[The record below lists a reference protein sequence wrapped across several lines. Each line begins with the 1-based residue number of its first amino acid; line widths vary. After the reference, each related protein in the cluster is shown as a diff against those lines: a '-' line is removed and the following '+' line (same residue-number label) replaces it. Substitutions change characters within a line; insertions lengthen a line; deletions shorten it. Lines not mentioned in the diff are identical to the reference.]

1 MTLEKALRLAGLMEP
16 GHVVDEELLIEFL
29 NELEGLIQVEIM
41 LLAHEEV
48 VVYTSED
55 KGKELLLRAPH
66 DRIYVHYLAGMIRM
80 VNREFEDYNNQQA
93 VVDEKLRG
101 FKRWFIQTYRP
112 ADTHCRDYI
121 NQTPGTVG
129 QQWRGYYLTAYGIA
143 VKHGFAGSETEWL
156 ASLKGDTGE
165 AGEPALM
172 RYDPESGYVQW
183 QNRGDAYWQDLIQV
197 AQIVD
202 AAAAAAA
209 QQATTEAA
217 GYAET
222 ACHAADEAKLMAS
235 HADDAARRAEEAA
248 EQAVNAGVSE
258 QYVADAIKKLRED
271 MEYEPITI
279 TSIAIQPSVAQL
291 GQVIE
296 NPTLTWALSREPVK
310 QVVSGVE
317 VDPALRRCTL
327 ERVFDGTNSAG
338 LTVTD
343 ERGATDTKSAKMNFY
358 NGVYYSYNWPEQK
371 MPTDEELQKTIIKL
385 QGGPGMTINARAGL
399 GQYIL
404 YSCPSR
410 YGRPEFWANGFQGG
424 FSKVGSFLHTNRFG
438 YAENYDVYI
447 SNARGL
453 NVTITVKEGAK
464 YGD

>member
-1 MTLEKALRLAGLMEP
+1 MENVIHRLALDLERPGSSTCLTVRRGDSARTLVVTLSQGGRPYRISDGVTPVFYARKSDGVPLFNHCTVEQNTIRYDFTGQTTNVVGPAECEIKLYGPDMELLTSAPFDLMIEDTIQQEGDIPDSSPEYTALTELVAKGTALIGNLEGLS
-16 GHVVDEELLIEFL
+16 EELLPIADEVRR
-29 NELEGLIQVEIM
+29 N
-41 LLAHEEV
+41 AH
-48 VVYTSED
+48 D
-55 KGKELLLRAPH
+55 
-66 DRIYVHYLAGMIRM
+66 
-80 VNREFEDYNNQQA
+80 
-93 VVDEKLRG
+93 
-101 FKRWFIQTYRP
+101 
-112 ADTHCRDYI
+112 
-121 NQTPGTVG
+121 
-129 QQWRGYYLTAYGIA
+129 
-143 VKHGFAGSETEWL
+143 
-156 ASLKGDTGE
+156 
-165 AGEPALM
+165 
-172 RYDPESGYVQW
+172 
-183 QNRGDAYWQDLIQV
+183 
-197 AQIVD
+197 
-202 AAAAAAA
+202 
-209 QQATTEAA
+209 
-217 GYAET
+217 AET
-222 ACHAADEAKLMAS
+222 AAMKAADSAKEAETAKNTVVSLVS
-235 HADDAARRAEEAA
+235 RADDAARRAEEAA
-248 EQAVNAGVSE
+248 ERAVNAGVSE

-271 MEYEPITI
+271 MEYEPIAI

-296 NPTLTWALSREPVK
+296 NPTLTWVLSREPVK

-358 NGVYYSYNWPEQK
+358 NGVYYSYNWPERK

-424 FSKVGSFLHTNRFG
+424 FSKVGTFLHTNRFG
-438 YAENYDVYI
+438 YAEDYDVYI
-447 SNARGL
+447 SNAQGL